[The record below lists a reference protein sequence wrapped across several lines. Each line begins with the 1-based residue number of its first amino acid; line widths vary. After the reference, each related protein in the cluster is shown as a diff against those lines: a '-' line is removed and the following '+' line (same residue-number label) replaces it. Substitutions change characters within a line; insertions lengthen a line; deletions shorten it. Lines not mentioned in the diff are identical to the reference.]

1 MMSILFQP
9 VTRIMTTE
17 ILCGSPD
24 LPVSEAALRMSEK
37 RCSSI
42 LVTDAAGCAVGIW
55 TEADALKSELNER
68 SRQPLTLSQV
78 MSSPVVTLSATT
90 TVHDAVV
97 TFHDKG
103 IRHALIAGEN
113 GHLGILSMTD
123 IIRHQGGES
132 FLGLRRLDTLETRPP
147 CVLESGQTLQVAI
160 DCMRDQNLDALVV
173 RLSSSTYSI
182 LTQRDIVRLVAQGQQ
197 NVALSKV
204 CTRSLLAV
212 SGRTTLTDARCVLMA
227 HQLRHLGVLDAAGEL
242 SGLIG
247 FFDILH
253 SMEQAFLLEL
263 HQMLYERDQALSE
276 SQHSLLLAEKVFES
290 TMEGIIITDGNGVIL
305 SVNPAFSRVTGYS
318 SEEVVGRT
326 PALLSS
332 GKQLPGFYAYFWKSL
347 KIEGRWQGEIVNR
360 HKSGQLYT
368 EHLCVT
374 AVPGEDGNSLQYVG
388 VFSDI
393 TQSKKSEQRL
403 QFLANHD
410 ALTGLANRHLFS
422 EKLQSE
428 LERMAKSDLHLAL
441 LYIDL
446 DRFKLVNDTFGHHAG
461 DQLLTHI
468 ADSLSEL
475 LPGDSLIARLSG
487 DEFVVLLS
495 DIESVQQVAC
505 RAQEVLDALSRETL
519 VAGNTVFVSASI
531 GISMY
536 PEDGNSA
543 ETLLVNADAAMCRA
557 KECGKSTFQF
567 YASDM
572 NARALERLWL
582 ESGLHR
588 ALLQNELELW
598 YQPKVDLASGELC
611 GAEALIRWRHPEAG
625 LIAPDRFIPI
635 AEDSSLIVQIGEW
648 VLRTACRD
656 LRRWRDQNLFS
667 GRLAVNISG
676 RQFKFGSIVATV
688 SQALAAYDLPSEC
701 LELEVTESV
710 AMDDQH
716 GMIDVLEQL
725 QQLGVYLSIDDFGTG
740 YSSLSYL
747 KRLPVKG
754 LKIDR
759 SFIMDLQHDSDDV
772 AITKAIISIAHSLG
786 LDLVAEG
793 VESGAQ
799 RDFLVQQGCRT
810 GQGFYYSKPLMLD
823 DFEYLLRAGEL
834 PAALITSEGSA
845 LTPPPTLQ

>member
-147 CVLESGQTLQVAI
+147 CVLESGQTLQ
-160 DCMRDQNLDALVV
+160 VV

-347 KIEGRWQGEIVNR
+347 KIEGRWQG
-360 HKSGQLYT
+360 
-368 EHLCVT
+368 
-374 AVPGEDGNSLQYVG
+374 
-388 VFSDI
+388 
-393 TQSKKSEQRL
+393 
-403 QFLANHD
+403 
-410 ALTGLANRHLFS
+410 
-422 EKLQSE
+422 
-428 LERMAKSDLHLAL
+428 
-441 LYIDL
+441 
-446 DRFKLVNDTFGHHAG
+446 
-461 DQLLTHI
+461 
-468 ADSLSEL
+468 
-475 LPGDSLIARLSG
+475 
-487 DEFVVLLS
+487 
-495 DIESVQQVAC
+495 
-505 RAQEVLDALSRETL
+505 
-519 VAGNTVFVSASI
+519 
-531 GISMY
+531 
-536 PEDGNSA
+536 
-543 ETLLVNADAAMCRA
+543 
-557 KECGKSTFQF
+557 
-567 YASDM
+567 
-572 NARALERLWL
+572 
-582 ESGLHR
+582 
-588 ALLQNELELW
+588 
-598 YQPKVDLASGELC
+598 
-611 GAEALIRWRHPEAG
+611 
-625 LIAPDRFIPI
+625 
-635 AEDSSLIVQIGEW
+635 
-648 VLRTACRD
+648 
-656 LRRWRDQNLFS
+656 
-667 GRLAVNISG
+667 
-676 RQFKFGSIVATV
+676 
-688 SQALAAYDLPSEC
+688 
-701 LELEVTESV
+701 
-710 AMDDQH
+710 
-716 GMIDVLEQL
+716 
-725 QQLGVYLSIDDFGTG
+725 
-740 YSSLSYL
+740 
-747 KRLPVKG
+747 
-754 LKIDR
+754 
-759 SFIMDLQHDSDDV
+759 
-772 AITKAIISIAHSLG
+772 
-786 LDLVAEG
+786 
-793 VESGAQ
+793 
-799 RDFLVQQGCRT
+799 
-810 GQGFYYSKPLMLD
+810 
-823 DFEYLLRAGEL
+823 
-834 PAALITSEGSA
+834 
-845 LTPPPTLQ
+845 